1 MSRVSTGIA
10 NEPQTL
16 AERVVTLA
24 ATTTTI
30 TPELHA
36 GKLTLVPF
44 AASNVII
51 NLPVATG
58 TGDIYTF
65 LSTVA
70 RTSGTIII
78 NAHATALP
86 SNVFVGSILV
96 ASGSNAAAGSLA
108 TAAYFSST
116 NDIITIN
123 FTTTGG
129 PIGGDTLRIQ
139 DGAAAK
145 WHVLSGMF
153 IGNAGPATPFSG

>member
-30 TPELHA
+30 TPEVYA
-36 GKLTLVPF
+36 NKLTLVPF

-65 LSTVA
+65 LSTVV
-70 RTSGTIII
+70 RTSGSIII
-78 NAHATALP
+78 NAHATATP
-86 SNVFVGSILV
+86 SNLFVGSILV
-96 ASGSNAAAGSLA
+96 ASGSNAAGSSTA
-108 TAAYFSST
+108 TVAYFSSA
-116 NDIITIN
+116 NDIITLN

-139 DGAAAK
+139 DGAAAR
-145 WHVLSGMF
+145 WHILYGTF
-153 IGNAGPATPFSG
+153 IANGVPATPFSG